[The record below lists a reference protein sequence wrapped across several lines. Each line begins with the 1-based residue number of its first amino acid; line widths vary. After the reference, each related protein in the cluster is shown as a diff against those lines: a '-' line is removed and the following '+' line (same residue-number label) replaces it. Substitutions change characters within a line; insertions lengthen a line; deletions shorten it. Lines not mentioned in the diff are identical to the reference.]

1 MKKGLLSALLLLVGV
16 VAFGQTLKNQSW
28 SDTTQVAGSSQAL
41 YSVTETGSHYI
52 AAGIDFTNGTSILD
66 TVSVDSTNAGGDLIN
81 GDFSTAFDGAY
92 FVGTAAG
99 GTQLYVAGLLDTT
112 SGADTAA
119 LYFVKYDAA
128 TYAPLDT
135 FIYSATHLYAGM
147 FGGAV
152 VTSDDG
158 LAAVVN
164 YLSGSGSL
172 RMLITKFAADG
183 TVEFALEDS
192 LAAGPNEEAH
202 GIMEAINGSDL
213 IVYGTADTTAG
224 GTNRQAFW
232 ARIDTAAG
240 GSIENFYMFGSPS
253 NTEMFEDAI
262 ITADN
267 NYLFAGGQDAA
278 TDNLYI
284 VKTGTNGA
292 SIFSQTRN
300 QSGNDEW
307 AYSLAEQADGRIV
320 LAGKAKALT

>member
-1 MKKGLLSALLLLVGV
+1 
-16 VAFGQTLKNQSW
+16 
-28 SDTTQVAGSSQAL
+28 
-41 YSVTETGSHYI
+41 
-52 AAGIDFTNGTSILD
+52 
-66 TVSVDSTNAGGDLIN
+66 
-81 GDFSTAFDGAY
+81 
-92 FVGTAAG
+92 
-99 GTQLYVAGLLDTT
+99 
-112 SGADTAA
+112 
-119 LYFVKYDAA
+119 
-128 TYAPLDT
+128 
-135 FIYSATHLYAGM
+135 
-147 FGGAV
+147 
-152 VTSDDG
+152 
-158 LAAVVN
+158 
-164 YLSGSGSL
+164 
-172 RMLITKFAADG
+172 
-183 TVEFALEDS
+183 
-192 LAAGPNEEAH
+192 
-202 GIMEAINGSDL
+202 INGSDL

-320 LAGKAKALT
+320 LAGKAGSAAVLDIATSAGLNVFTKTFAGSGSESSFNDLLQTADGGLLAVGFDVDGVDSNNFWAYYQFLDLVLDSSFNPTCADSATGQAYFSVVGGTAPYTYTYNGTPVGGIDSTALAAGTYS